1 MRAVDGS
8 CDLRLTRCYAVAPA
22 ELWESVCDLDRWLS
36 PPPGVTVRE
45 VEPGRVLELDW
56 RPQGEEPSPVRI
68 ELTPHD
74 GGTRLVV
81 DHSRVKAMRGMLYL
95 RVWTARLE
103 TLA

>member
-1 MRAVDGS
+1 MDER
-8 CDLRLTRCYAVAPA
+8 CDLRLTRRYAATPA
-22 ELWESVCDLDRWLS
+22 ELWESVRDLDRWLA
-36 PPPGVTVRE
+36 PPAGVTVRE
-45 VEPGRVLELDW
+45 IEPGRVLELDW
-56 RPQGEEPSPVRI
+56 RPQGEEPSLVRI
-68 ELTPHD
+68 ELTPDD